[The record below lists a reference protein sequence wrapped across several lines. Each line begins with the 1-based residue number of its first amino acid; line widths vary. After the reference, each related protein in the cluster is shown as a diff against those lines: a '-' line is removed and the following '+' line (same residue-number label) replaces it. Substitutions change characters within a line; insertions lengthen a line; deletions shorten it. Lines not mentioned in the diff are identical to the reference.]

1 MGTGCLTNYESRI
14 DLEDEFYKD
23 AVLDLKHGKTTYVY
37 KSKILERL
45 KQTFTDLEITKKD
58 FYWAVK
64 SNKKIKLKRGRPKNE
79 NGNTVY

>member
-1 MGTGCLTNYESRI
+1 MGAVNVTNYESRI

-23 AVLDLKHGKTTYVY
+23 AVLDLKQGKTTYVY
-37 KSKILERL
+37 RSKILERI
-45 KQTFTDLEITKKD
+45 KRTFKDLEITKKD

-79 NGNTVY
+79 DGNTVY